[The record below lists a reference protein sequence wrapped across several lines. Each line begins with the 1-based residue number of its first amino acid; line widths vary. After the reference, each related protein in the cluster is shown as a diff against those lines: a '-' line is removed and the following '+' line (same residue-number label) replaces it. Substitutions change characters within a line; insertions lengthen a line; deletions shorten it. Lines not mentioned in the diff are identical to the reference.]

1 MIFILGPIKS
11 ARSPT
16 DPGGM
21 EESAAAFGIVLVGLS
36 VWTVLGAFTA
46 IAKRL
51 DDQVCL
57 HNLRVE
63 ALALHR
69 TVRRKALGLDG
80 WDVDIIADTPDTTD
94 YIDDQPEAEPQPARN
109 AA

>member
-1 MIFILGPIKS
+1 M
-11 ARSPT
+11 
-16 DPGGM
+16 PGGM
-21 EESAAAFGIVLVGLS
+21 EESVAAFGIVLVGLAG
-36 VWTVLGAFTA
+36 WTVLGAFSA

-69 TVRRKALGLDG
+69 AVRRQALGLDG
-80 WDVDIIADTPDTTD
+80 WDVDIIDEEPGSPD
-94 YIDDQPEAEPQPARN
+94 YIDDQSESEPLPARK